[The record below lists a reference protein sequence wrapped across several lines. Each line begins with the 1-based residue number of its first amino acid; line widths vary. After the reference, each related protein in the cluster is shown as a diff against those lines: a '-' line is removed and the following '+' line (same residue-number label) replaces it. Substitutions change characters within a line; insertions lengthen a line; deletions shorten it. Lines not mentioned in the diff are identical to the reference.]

1 MTQASPPIDHR
12 RSVTDNHAVIE
23 VVDGRSVVTSDRGS
37 APLKLLC
44 PARRGPAAWVYTSS
58 FGGGLVAGDTIDL
71 SMRVGPQA
79 QAVLTT
85 QASTKVYHARRGGPA
100 KQVLRAKVDTEGLLV
115 VWPDFITLFED
126 AAYEQEQTF
135 ALGKGASLVLLE
147 VMTCG
152 RLAMGERWAFDR
164 YASRNTVEIKGV
176 PAVID
181 SLVLDRQT
189 AELTHPL
196 RAGRF
201 NAMATLHLIGPRITE
216 HADALATQ
224 WRNTELPG
232 KDTNLML
239 AVSRTDHGALLRG
252 AATDTETL
260 LAAIYQSIT
269 PLFDD
274 LGFCP
279 WERKW

>member
-1 MTQASPPIDHR
+1 MTLAPTQIDHR
-12 RSVTDNHAVIE
+12 KSNTDNHAVIE
-23 VVDGRSVVTSDRGS
+23 VVDGHSVVTSDRGS

-44 PARRGPAAWVYTSS
+44 PSRRGPAAWVYTSS
-58 FGGGLVAGDTIDL
+58 FGGGLVAGDVIDL
-71 SMRVGPQA
+71 SMNIGPQA

-85 QASTKVYHARRGGPA
+85 QASTKVYHARRSGPA
-100 KQVLRAKVDTEGLLV
+100 KQILKATVATDGLLV

-126 AAYEQEQTF
+126 AAYEQQQTF
-135 ALGKGASLVLLE
+135 NLAADASLVLLE

-164 YASRNTVEIKGV
+164 YASRNTVHIDGV

-181 SLVLDRQT
+181 SLHLDHQT
-189 AELTHPL
+189 AGLTHPL

-201 NAMATLHLIGPRITE
+201 NAMATLHLIGPRVKE
-216 HADALATQ
+216 HADALAAH
-224 WRNTELPG
+224 WRNTELPD
-232 KDTNLML
+232 KDADLML
-239 AVSRTDHGALLRG
+239 AVSSTDHGALLRG

-260 LAAIYQSIT
+260 LAAIYESTT

-274 LGFCP
+274 LDFRP